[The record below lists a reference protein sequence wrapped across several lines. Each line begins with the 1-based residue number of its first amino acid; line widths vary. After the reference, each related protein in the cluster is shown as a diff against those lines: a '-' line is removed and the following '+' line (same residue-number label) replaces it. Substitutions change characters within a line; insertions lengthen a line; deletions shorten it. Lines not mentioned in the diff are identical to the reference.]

1 MGNIQ
6 KAIPEPVKYDPTG
19 ISTVVA
25 VPETRWAIY
34 NLKGVI
40 VASGEGISTKQ
51 LPAGVYIERRGNDV
65 RKVII
70 K

>member
-40 VASGEGISTKQ
+40 DHGTLDFSLNFGDFPTSFTGRQ
-51 LPAGVYIERRGNDV
+51 LL
-65 RKVII
+65 K
-70 K
+70 